1 MKSDLVD
8 INCRVVS
15 DDPSKKAIAI
25 ADGTEEDDPRHEG
38 RKREK
43 WFWLPRSQV
52 EAIVFGT
59 GHIVTMP
66 EWLAKEK
73 GLI

>member
-8 INCRVVS
+8 ISCKVIS

-25 ADGTEEDDPRHEG
+25 TDGTTEKLPGG
-38 RKREK
+38 RERLK
-43 WFWLPRSQV
+43 WFWLPRSQI
-52 EAIVFGT
+52 EIEPKA
-59 GHIVTMP
+59 GHVIITMP
-66 EWLAKEK
+66 EWLALDK